1 MDAMDAMDDD
11 VPLTEILGRLPW
23 FRDLAHQ
30 HREQMLAEVAARL
43 AVEGSRE
50 EFTALLL
57 RWSGVAHVDVKWAR
71 LQLLRQSG
79 LLEPPRAA

>member
-1 MDAMDAMDDD
+1 MDAMNDD

-23 FRDLAHQ
+23 YRDLTFE
-30 HREQMLAEVAARL
+30 HRQQMVAEVAARL
-43 AVEGSRE
+43 AVDGSRD

-57 RWSGVAHVDVKWAR
+57 RWSELAHVDVKWAR
-71 LQLLRQSG
+71 LKLLRQSG